1 MSETVQT
8 ILVALLIAGA
18 AVASLLRLRSH
29 GAGSSSCS
37 KCSGCGSE
45 DPACV
50 RELTAKLRSNAPPA
64 AENQP

>member
-1 MSETVQT
+1 MSETVQSA
-8 ILVALLIAGA
+8 LVALLVIGA
-18 AVASLLRLRSH
+18 AVASLLRLRRQ

-50 RELTAKLRSNAPPA
+50 RELSAKFRSNAPPA

>member
-1 MSETVQT
+1 MSETVQSL
-8 ILVALLIAGA
+8 LVALLVVGA
-18 AVASLLRLRSH
+18 AVVSLLRLRSQ

-50 RELTAKLRSNAPPA
+50 RELTAKLGSKAPPA
-64 AENQP
+64 APNPP

>member
-1 MSETVQT
+1 MTETVQSG
-8 ILVALLIAGA
+8 LVALLVVGA
-18 AVASLLRLRSH
+18 AVASLLRLRSQ

-50 RELTAKLRSNAPPA
+50 RELTAKLRSNATPPSK
-64 AENQP
+64 PHP

>member
-1 MSETVQT
+1 MTETVQSG
-8 ILVALLIAGA
+8 LVALLVVGA
-18 AVASLLRLRSH
+18 AVASLLRLRRQ

-50 RELTAKLRSNAPPA
+50 RELNAKFRSNAPPSS
-64 AENQP
+64 EQHP

>member
-1 MSETVQT
+1 MTETVQSA
-8 ILVALLIAGA
+8 LVALLVVGA
-18 AVASLLRLRSH
+18 AVASLLRLRRQ

-37 KCSGCGSE
+37 KCGGCGSE

>member
-1 MSETVQT
+1 MSETVQSL
-8 ILVALLIAGA
+8 LVALLVVGA
-18 AVASLLRLRSH
+18 AVASLLRLRSQ

-50 RELTAKLRSNAPPA
+50 RELTAKLRSNPPPA

>member
-1 MSETVQT
+1 MSETVQSL
-8 ILVALLIAGA
+8 LVALLVGGA
-18 AVASLLRLRSH
+18 AVASLLRLRSQ

-50 RELTAKLRSNAPPA
+50 RELTAKLRSNVPPA

>member
-1 MSETVQT
+1 MTETVQSA
-8 ILVALLIAGA
+8 LVALLVVGA
-18 AVASLLRLRSH
+18 AVASLLRLRRQ

>member
-18 AVASLLRLRSH
+18 AVASLLRLRSQ

-50 RELTAKLRSNAPPA
+50 RELTAKFRSNAPPA

>member
-1 MSETVQT
+1 MSDTVQSA
-8 ILVALLIAGA
+8 LVALLVVGA
-18 AVASLLRLRSH
+18 AVASLLRLRRQ

-50 RELTAKLRSNAPPA
+50 RELTAKLRSNAPPPS
-64 AENQP
+64 EQHP